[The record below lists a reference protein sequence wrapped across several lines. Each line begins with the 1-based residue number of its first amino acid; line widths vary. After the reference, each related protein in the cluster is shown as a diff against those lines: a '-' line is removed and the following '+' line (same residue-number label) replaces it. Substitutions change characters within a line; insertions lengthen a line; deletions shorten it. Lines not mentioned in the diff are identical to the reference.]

1 MYKLKKLFYVSKQS
15 VANSEANTEK
25 VSRESQRGSTCMH
38 TRVAIAVRSNGL
50 LRVSCK
56 TVFPP
61 RLSRSRRVAACKPHP
76 GTVIPHRQRIRISLQ
91 ASKNACPRRIRP
103 AKVHQGA
110 QRLVKRTPD
119 AEIYACFED
128 NQFG

>member
-1 MYKLKKLFYVSKQS
+1 MCQNNLSPIRKPTRKRSRVTEGFYVH
-15 VANSEANTEK
+15 A
-25 VSRESQRGSTCMH
+25 H
-38 TRVAIAVRSNGL
+38 TRCHSIRSNGL

-76 GTVIPHRQRIRISLQ
+76 GTVIPHRRRIRISLQ